1 MFLSYI
7 RTLILYAALIIVV
20 RLMGKRQIGEMEPSE
35 FVVAM
40 LIADLAS
47 VPMQDAGIPLLS
59 GLVPILTVLA
69 LELILSSLSFRFVK
83 FRRILCGKPVIL
95 MENGKILYRNLQK
108 TRVSVNELVE
118 HLRENGTVDLST
130 VKFAVLETNGKISAL
145 LCPKYEPP
153 TARDMHVKVQEL
165 ELPVTII
172 CDGKW
177 HEENLQ
183 ISGRTK
189 SWVSSQLQMKQC
201 CLKDVLLFTVTPT
214 GKTYLARKES

>member
-7 RTLILYAALIIVV
+7 RTLILYTALIIVV

-69 LELILSSLSFRFVK
+69 MELILSCLSFKYVK

-95 MENGKILYRNLQK
+95 IENGKIIYQNLEK

-118 HLRENGTVDLST
+118 HLRENGTTDLST
-130 VKFAVLETNGKISAL
+130 VKFAILETNGKISAL

-153 TARDMHVKVQEL
+153 TAQTLNVTVQEL

-177 HEENLQ
+177 QEENFRL
-183 ISGRTK
+183 SGKTK
-189 SWVSSQLQMKQC
+189 TWASKQLRKENC
-201 CLKDVLLFTVTPT
+201 ALHDVLLFTVTPA
-214 GKTYLARKES
+214 GKTYLARKE